1 MAFNIA
7 LRDSFFYQRDG
18 LIDTGLTT
26 KFKITLKE
34 KNTTYTI
41 PYLKL
46 LDGLDS
52 CVISYYET
60 EIKQEKK
67 FYAFNKEIYNATI
80 PFNKSGEHI
89 IEIENSVVECCL
101 FARIAINDSD
111 NSRETNYPNG
121 KNETSTINDITL
133 ISVGSMM
140 KTFGSGCFS
149 GIQVKFE
156 YDNTY
161 YSTFNTPSKIGYEA
175 FSCNNI
181 QEDSYNI
188 RIPYKTAEIAPV
200 AFSNTNKPITLS
212 FVASPSSGI
221 FNTSSAAIVSSIS
234 LRDNIHTWFGSEPET
249 TATINIG
256 STNLTGNKMMNLKQ
270 VDCCSQSFYNKDG
283 YNITSGL
290 FFTDNV
296 GRGGTAK
303 LYNYFNLQIEQ
314 TKRQRLLYEL
324 KYCTYPNTPGDYVQ
338 SIPISIYESYTPTT
352 IKQLMYKDGYNSSA
366 DEVSYPII
374 EHVERSFL
382 GTFGFTVNGNIET
395 LHNENNK
402 NNWSKKIT
410 IDGVDYEVT
419 IKIDVD
425 ENDNVCYIVSDE
437 SGKINLVSTDF
448 ENPTTS
454 EATEFIPSFTIT
466 PNSILLDKKTP
477 YDNVENSNYN
487 NNQTFS
493 SVSLLLVNNEN
504 IIKEDKKLRRFSH
517 TTFSGKK
524 NLGKKLDTE
533 KFYLCFGIFTPY
545 EYMEVEE
552 QQDYLHA
559 FNIDSISLTADF
571 STTEY
576 YQHPIPII
584 RNNEFIE
591 DVKIFI
597 NQYDRGS
604 INNKE
609 KWVKGKFEPQFMSS
623 TSTTISAA
631 NERLDYEFG
640 DYDSTIGA
648 YKGSYIKRTIDK
660 TLKQQYAFLPLAFPF
675 VTVDNKAA
683 YMDDEGNIIT
693 WPIKNKTNI
702 KYNGNMVYYP
712 IHIEEY
718 KKNDET
724 THGAYNKTLSV
735 RSFYG
740 YEDDES
746 SKGISKEQAM
756 ANMNDIHAV
765 SSDGGHQAQPIQYE
779 IEFTCLPSE
788 F

>member
-26 KFKITLKE
+26 KFKIALKE

-46 LDGLDS
+46 LDGVDS
-52 CVISYYET
+52 CIISYYET
-60 EIKQEKK
+60 EIKREKK
-67 FYAFNKEIYNATI
+67 FYAFNREIYNATI
-80 PFNKSGEHI
+80 TFNKSGEHI

-121 KNETSTINDITL
+121 KNETATINDITL

-149 GIQVKFE
+149 GIKVNFE

-161 YSTFNTPSKIGYEA
+161 YATFNAPSKIGYEA

-188 RIPYKTAEIAPV
+188 KIPYKTAEIAPL

-212 FVASPSSGI
+212 FVASPSSNI

-234 LRDNIHTWFGSEPET
+234 LRDNIHTWFSSEPGT
-249 TATINIG
+249 TATINIS
-256 STNLTGNKMMNLKQ
+256 STNLIGNKMMNLKQ

-338 SIPISIYESYTPTT
+338 SIPISVYKSYTPTT
-352 IKQLMYKDGYNSSA
+352 IKQLMYKDGYNNSA

-382 GTFGFTVNGNIET
+382 GTFGFTVNGNTET
-395 LHNENNK
+395 LKNENNK

-487 NNQTFS
+487 NEQTFS

-517 TTFSGKK
+517 TTFSGYK

-533 KFYLCFGIFTPY
+533 NFYLCFGIFTPY

-552 QQDYLHA
+552 QQEYLQT
-559 FNIDSISLTADF
+559 FNIDSPSGTVN
-571 STTEY
+571 SSMEY

-597 NQYDRGS
+597 NQYHDAS
-604 INNKE
+604 PNNEE

-623 TSTTISAA
+623 TSNKILSA
-631 NERLDYEFG
+631 NTRLDYEFG

-660 TLKQQYAFLPLAFPF
+660 ALKQQYAFLPLAFPF
-675 VTVDNKAA
+675 VTVNNKAA
-683 YMDDEGNIIT
+683 YMDDEGNIILLT
-693 WPIKNKTNI
+693 TAAEVKNI

-712 IHIEEY
+712 ILTR
-718 KKNDET
+718 NDSEGT
-724 THGAYNKTLSV
+724 FNKTLSV
-735 RSFYG
+735 RSFNG
-740 YEDDES
+740 YKNS
-746 SKGISKEQAM
+746 SKGISLEQAM
-756 ANMNDIHAV
+756 ANMDDIHAV
-765 SSDGGHQAQPIQYE
+765 SAYGGHQVEPIQYE

>member
-67 FYAFNKEIYNATI
+67 FYAFNREIYNATI
-80 PFNKSGEHI
+80 TFNTSGEHI
-89 IEIENSVVECCL
+89 IEIENAVVECCL

-111 NSRETNYPNG
+111 NSREANYPNG
-121 KNETSTINDITL
+121 KNETATINDITL

-149 GIQVKFE
+149 GIKVNFE

-161 YSTFNTPSKIGYEA
+161 YATFNAPSKIGYEA

-188 RIPYKTAEIAPV
+188 KIPYKTAEIAPV

-212 FVASPSSGI
+212 FVDSPSSNI
-221 FNTSSAAIVSSIS
+221 FNTSSTAIVSSIS
-234 LRDNIHTWFGSEPET
+234 LRDNIHTWFGSAPGT
-249 TATINIG
+249 TATINIS
-256 STNLTGNKMMNLKQ
+256 STSLTGNKMMNLKQ
-270 VDCCSQSFYNKDG
+270 IDCCSQSFYNKDG

-352 IKQLMYKDGYNSSA
+352 IKQLMYKDGYNNSA

-374 EHVERSFL
+374 EHVERGFL
-382 GTFGFTVNGNIET
+382 GTFGFTVNGNTET
-395 LHNENNK
+395 LNNENNK

-466 PNSILLDKKTP
+466 PNSILLDSKTP
-477 YDNVENSNYN
+477 YDNVDNSDYN
-487 NNQTFS
+487 KDQTFA

-517 TTFSGKK
+517 TTFSGKGAD
-524 NLGKKLDTE
+524 LGKKLDTE
-533 KFYLCFGIFTPY
+533 NFYLCFGIFTPY

-552 QQDYLHA
+552 QQEYLQS
-559 FNIDSISLTADF
+559 FNIDSLSATADF
-571 STTEY
+571 RSTEY

-584 RNNEFIE
+584 RNNKFIE

-597 NQYDRGS
+597 NQYDSGS
-604 INNKE
+604 TDNKE

-648 YKGSYIKRTIDK
+648 YKGCYIKRTIDK
-660 TLKQQYAFLPLAFPF
+660 ALKQQYAFLPLAFPF

-693 WPIKNKTNI
+693 WSIKNKTNI

-712 IHIEEY
+712 IHVEEY
-718 KKNDET
+718 KRKDET
-724 THGAYNKTLSV
+724 THGAFNKTISV
-735 RSFYG
+735 RCFNG
-740 YEDDES
+740 YKDS
-746 SKGISKEQAM
+746 SKGISKEQAI

-765 SSDGGHQAQPIQYE
+765 SSDGGYQVEPIQYE

>member
-60 EIKQEKK
+60 ERKQEKK
-67 FYAFNKEIYNATI
+67 FYAFNKEIYNATLT
-80 PFNKSGEHI
+80 FNTSGEHI
-89 IEIENSVVECCL
+89 IEIENKVVECCL

-121 KNETSTINDITL
+121 KNETATINDITL

-140 KTFGSGCFS
+140 KTFCSGCFS

-161 YSTFNTPSKIGYEA
+161 YSTFNAPSKIGYEA

-181 QEDSYNI
+181 QEDNYNI

-212 FVASPSSGI
+212 FVESPSSNI
-221 FNTSSAAIVSSIS
+221 ITSSTMSASILSSIS

-249 TATINIG
+249 AATINIS
-256 STNLTGNKMMNLKQ
+256 STSLTGNKMMNLKQ

-352 IKQLMYKDGYNSSA
+352 IKKLMYKDGYNTA

-382 GTFGFTVNGNIET
+382 GTFGFTVNGNTET

-402 NNWSKKIT
+402 NNWSKKIA
-410 IDGVDYEVT
+410 IDGVDYVVT

-466 PNSILLDKKTP
+466 PNSILLDSKTP
-477 YDNVENSNYN
+477 YDNVDNSDYN
-487 NNQTFS
+487 NDQTFA

-517 TTFSGKK
+517 TTFSGKGS

-533 KFYLCFGIFTPY
+533 NFYLCFGIFTPY

-552 QQDYLHA
+552 QQEYLQT
-559 FNIDSISLTADF
+559 FNIDSLSVTADF
-571 STTEY
+571 RSTEY

-584 RNNEFIE
+584 RNNKFIE

-604 INNKE
+604 IDNKE

-648 YKGSYIKRTIDK
+648 YKGCYIKRTIDK
-660 TLKQQYAFLPLAFPF
+660 ALKQQYAFLPLTFPF

-683 YMDDEGNIIT
+683 CMDDEGNIIT

-712 IHIEEY
+712 IQVEEY
-718 KKNDET
+718 KRKDET
-724 THGAYNKTLSV
+724 THGAFNKTISV
-735 RSFYG
+735 RCFNG
-740 YEDDES
+740 YKNS
-746 SKGISKEQAM
+746 SKGISKEQAI

-765 SSDGGHQAQPIQYE
+765 SSDGGYQVEPMQYE

>member
-52 CVISYYET
+52 CVISYYEET
-60 EIKQEKK
+60 ERKQEKK
-67 FYAFNKEIYNATI
+67 FYAFNREIYNATI
-80 PFNKSGEHI
+80 TFNKSGEHI
-89 IEIENSVVECCL
+89 IEIENAVVECCL

-121 KNETSTINDITL
+121 KNETATIDDITL

-161 YSTFNTPSKIGYEA
+161 YSTFNAPSKIGYEA

-212 FVASPSSGI
+212 FVASPSSDI

-234 LRDNIHTWFGSEPET
+234 LRDNIHTWFGSEPGT
-249 TATINIG
+249 SATINIS
-256 STNLTGNKMMNLKQ
+256 STNLIGNKMMNLKQ

-324 KYCTYPNTPGDYVQ
+324 KYCTYPNTPGGYVQ

-374 EHVERSFL
+374 EHVERGFL
-382 GTFGFTVNGNIET
+382 GTFGFTVDGNTET

-437 SGKINLVSTDF
+437 SGKINLISTDF

-466 PNSILLDKKTP
+466 PNSILLDSKTP
-477 YDNVENSNYN
+477 YDNINNSDYN
-487 NNQTFS
+487 KDQTFA

-533 KFYLCFGIFTPY
+533 NFYLCFGIFTPY

-552 QQDYLHA
+552 QQEYLHA

-571 STTEY
+571 RSTEY

-648 YKGSYIKRTIDK
+648 YKGCYIKRTIDK
-660 TLKQQYAFLPLAFPF
+660 ALKQQYAFLPLTFPF
-675 VTVDNKAA
+675 VTVDNNAA
-683 YMDDEGNIIT
+683 CMDDEGNIIT

-712 IHIEEY
+712 IQVEEY
-718 KKNDET
+718 KRKDET
-724 THGAYNKTLSV
+724 THGAFNKTISV
-735 RSFYG
+735 RCFNG
-740 YEDDES
+740 YKDS
-746 SKGISKEQAM
+746 SKGLSKEQAI

-765 SSDGGHQAQPIQYE
+765 SSDGGYQVEPIQYE

>member
-60 EIKQEKK
+60 ERKQEKK
-67 FYAFNKEIYNATI
+67 FYAFNREIYNATI
-80 PFNKSGEHI
+80 TFNTSGEHI
-89 IEIENSVVECCL
+89 IEIENAVVECCL

-121 KNETSTINDITL
+121 KNETATINDITL

-149 GIQVKFE
+149 GIKVNFE

-161 YSTFNTPSKIGYEA
+161 YATFNAPSKIGYEA

-212 FVASPSSGI
+212 FVASPSSNI
-221 FNTSSAAIVSSIS
+221 FNTSSSAIVNSIS
-234 LRDNIHTWFGSEPET
+234 LRDNIHTWFGSEPGT
-249 TATINIG
+249 TATINIS
-256 STNLTGNKMMNLKQ
+256 STNLIGNKMMNLKQ

-352 IKQLMYKDGYNSSA
+352 IKQLMYKDGYNTSN
-366 DEVSYPII
+366 EVSYPII
-374 EHVERSFL
+374 EHVERGFI
-382 GTFGFTVNGNIET
+382 GTFGFTVNGNTET

-437 SGKINLVSTDF
+437 SGKINLISTDF

-466 PNSILLDKKTP
+466 PNSILLDSKTP
-477 YDNVENSNYN
+477 YDNVNNSGYN
-487 NNQTFS
+487 NEQTFS

-517 TTFSGKK
+517 TTFSGYK

-533 KFYLCFGIFTPY
+533 NFYLCFGIFTPY
-545 EYMEVEE
+545 ECMEVEE
-552 QQDYLHA
+552 RQEYLQT
-559 FNIDSISLTADF
+559 FNIDSPSGTVN
-571 STTEY
+571 SSMEY
-576 YQHPIPII
+576 YKHPIPLI
-584 RNNEFIE
+584 RHNEFIE

-597 NQYDRGS
+597 NQYHDAS
-604 INNKE
+604 PNNEE

-623 TSTTISAA
+623 TSNKILSA
-631 NERLDYEFG
+631 NTRLDYEFG

-660 TLKQQYAFLPLAFPF
+660 ALKQQYAFLPLAFPF

-683 YMDDEGNIIT
+683 YMDDEGNIILLT
-693 WPIKNKTNI
+693 TAAEVKNI
-702 KYNGNMVYYP
+702 KYNGNMAYYP
-712 IHIEEY
+712 ILTR
-718 KKNDET
+718 NDSEGT
-724 THGAYNKTLSV
+724 FNKTLSV
-735 RSFYG
+735 RSFNG
-740 YEDDES
+740 YKDS

-756 ANMNDIHAV
+756 ANIDDIHAV
-765 SSDGGHQAQPIQYE
+765 SAYGGHQVEPIQYE

>member
-26 KFKITLKE
+26 KFKIALKE

-60 EIKQEKK
+60 EIKKEKK

-101 FARIAINDSD
+101 FARLAINETD

-121 KNETSTINDITL
+121 RNETATINDITL

-161 YSTFNTPSKIGYEA
+161 YSTFNAPSKIGYEA

-181 QEDSYNI
+181 QEDNYNI
-188 RIPYKTAEIAPV
+188 RIPYKTAEIAPL

-212 FVASPSSGI
+212 FVASPSSNI

-234 LRDNIHTWFGSEPET
+234 LRDNIHTWFSSAPGT
-249 TATINIG
+249 TATINIS
-256 STNLTGNKMMNLKQ
+256 STSLTGNKMMNLKQ

-466 PNSILLDKKTP
+466 PNSILLDSKTP

-487 NNQTFS
+487 NEQTFS

-517 TTFSGKK
+517 TTFSGYK

-533 KFYLCFGIFTPY
+533 NFYLCFGIFTPY

-552 QQDYLHA
+552 QQEYLQT
-559 FNIDSISLTADF
+559 FNIDSPSGTVN
-571 STTEY
+571 SSMEY

-597 NQYDRGS
+597 NQYHDAS
-604 INNKE
+604 PNNEE

-623 TSTTISAA
+623 TSNKILSA
-631 NERLDYEFG
+631 NTRLDYEFG

-660 TLKQQYAFLPLAFPF
+660 ALKQQYAFLPLAFPF
-675 VTVDNKAA
+675 VTVNNKAA
-683 YMDDEGNIIT
+683 YMDDEGNIILLT
-693 WPIKNKTNI
+693 TAAEVKNI

-712 IHIEEY
+712 ILTR
-718 KKNDET
+718 NDSEGT
-724 THGAYNKTLSV
+724 FNKTLSV
-735 RSFYG
+735 RSFNG
-740 YEDDES
+740 YKNS
-746 SKGISKEQAM
+746 SKGISLEQAM
-756 ANMNDIHAV
+756 ANMDDIHAV
-765 SSDGGHQAQPIQYE
+765 SAYGGHQVEPIQYE